1 MEIALRRS
9 CVLLALAAC
18 GCAAGGSA
26 PSAGGDAGTSAS
38 VDPVAPA
45 PDTAPSVVFFPRL
58 GNPFD
63 DTHGSLGPG
72 VVLMNGGLSPA
83 SAFVWMHDAVD
94 RARIAADVVVLC
106 TQGDDAYSAPIYAA
120 APFNSVQTVLVPPGA
135 SVEDAQLVGQRLASA
150 EVVFLADGDAASYAA
165 WAGGPIADGIRDLFQ
180 RGGVVAGAG
189 GGAVALGA
197 AMLMADVDSATA
209 LANPYDASIR
219 LVQGPLGPSILAG
232 TLVDVRT
239 RSGERFGRLAALT
252 ARAIA
257 DGLVDSMPD
266 AALGIG
272 LDDGA
277 ALAIDRA
284 AQISLLADAADDAWL
299 VHGGAVD
306 RVTPGQPLLWTSMQ
320 VTRFDA
326 PGESYELAQGC
337 GTAFSYTVAV
347 DGAASPPFTPAD
359 PYDAPG
365 ASAPCP

>member
-1 MEIALRRS
+1 MGVAPRS
-9 CVLLALAAC
+9 CVLLAFAAC
-18 GCAAGGSA
+18 GCAAGGSV
-26 PSAGGDAGTSAS
+26 PSAGGDGGTSAS
-38 VDPVAPA
+38 VEPVAPA
-45 PDTAPSVVFFPRL
+45 PDTAPRAVFFPRV

-94 RARIAADVVVLC
+94 RARTAADVIVLC
-106 TQGDDAYSAPIYAA
+106 TQGDDAYSAPVYAA
-120 APFNSVQTVLVPPGA
+120 ASFNSVQTVLVPPGA
-135 SVEDAQLVGQRLASA
+135 PLDDAQVVAQLIASA
-150 EVVFLADGDAASYAA
+150 EVVFLADGDVASYAT
-165 WAGGPIADGIRDLFQ
+165 WAGGPIADAIRALFQ

-189 GGAVALGA
+189 GGASALGA
-197 AMLMADVDSATA
+197 AVLTTDVDSAAA
-209 LANPYDASIR
+209 LANPYDGSIH
-219 LVQGPLGPSILAG
+219 LQPGPFGGSILAG

-257 DGLVDSMPD
+257 DGLVDSTPD
-266 AALGIG
+266 ATLGIG

-284 AQISLLADAADDAWL
+284 AQVSLLADAANDAWL
-299 VHGGAVD
+299 VHGGVVD
-306 RVTPGQPLLWTSMQ
+306 RVTPGQPLLWKSVH

-326 PGESYELAQGC
+326 PGESYAPAQGC
-337 GTAFSYTVAV
+337 GTAFSYAVAV

-365 ASAPCP
+365 ASSPCP

>member
-1 MEIALRRS
+1 MRVALRRS
-9 CVLLALAAC
+9 CVLLTLAAC
-18 GCAAGGSA
+18 GCAAGGSV
-26 PSAGGDAGTSAS
+26 PSAEGDGGTRAAAE
-38 VDPVAPA
+38 PFAPA
-45 PDTAPSVVFFPRL
+45 PDTAPRVVFYPRV

-83 SAFVWMHDAVD
+83 GAFVWMHDAVD

-106 TQGDDAYSAPIYAA
+106 TRGDDAYSAPIYAA

-135 SVEDAQLVGQRLASA
+135 PLDDAQLVAQRLASA
-150 EVVFLADGDAASYAA
+150 EVVFLADNDVASYAA
-165 WAGGPIADGIRDLFQ
+165 WAGGPIAQAIGALFQ

-189 GGAVALGA
+189 GGAAALGA
-197 AMLMADVDSATA
+197 AVLTTDVDSTTA
-209 LANPYDASIR
+209 LANPYDPSIR
-219 LVQGPLGPSILAG
+219 LLRGPVGPSILAG

-239 RSGERFGRLAALT
+239 RSGQRLGRLAALT
-252 ARAIA
+252 ARAMA
-257 DGLVDSMPD
+257 DGLFDGAPD
-266 AALGIG
+266 ATLGIG

-277 ALAIDRA
+277 ALAIDRN
-284 AQISLLADAADDAWL
+284 AQISLLADADNDAWL

-306 RVTPGQPLLWTSMQ
+306 RVTPGQALLWTSMR

-326 PGESYELAQGC
+326 PGESYEPAQGC
-337 GTAFSYTVAV
+337 GTAFSYVV
-347 DGAASPPFTPAD
+347 GIDGAASPPFTPVD